1 MSYQLF
7 KERVLAL
14 LKKSK
19 SGLSVEFNAE
29 DGRFF
34 ANFSDGTTIIGNPIS
49 KKVMIRWGS
58 GHKAQAEI

>member
-1 MSYQLF
+1 MSYQTF
-7 KERVLAL
+7 QERVLAL

-19 SGLSVEFNAE
+19 SGLSVKFDSE

-34 ANFSDGTTIIGNPIS
+34 ANFSDGTRIIGNPAS